1 MPGFYV
7 CKYAETDSEASHEVL
22 RYHDVLCPHT
32 GDFDQRVND
41 LSMGVQVMQ
50 LLLCNNTSTLNP
62 GYIVETP
69 YQHAKPVF
77 QQDTQMSK
85 LFSWSLKGQQ

>member
-1 MPGFYV
+1 M

-22 RYHDVLCPHT
+22 RYHDVLCLHT
-32 GDFDQRVND
+32 KDFDQRVND

-62 GYIVETP
+62 GYIVDIVETP

>member
-1 MPGFYV
+1 
-7 CKYAETDSEASHEVL
+7 
-22 RYHDVLCPHT
+22 
-32 GDFDQRVND
+32 
-41 LSMGVQVMQ
+41 MGVQVMQ